1 MGRADDLAMKCGVDV
16 TGVIYSE
23 EGFSLDVENR
33 SVMPFNN
40 SSSYEITFNFVSH
53 DRTHSTIAAATK

>member
-53 DRTHSTIAAATK
+53 DRT